1 MNLLK
6 ENFFKKVLTNK
17 EKCDII
23 YIVKG
28 KEIPY
33 RKELIKMTGT
43 LTTHT
48 NEFLKTL
55 CDLQTE
61 WKAEVDRLS
70 LLLSKLNKQ
79 QEEILHL
86 IELETLNAPQKA
98 KAMKKLTEVRKE
110 RREVHQK
117 INDLNAALASI
128 KFKHFSQPKHTF
140 DLSYEYSEEIVSAVY
155 GEDGE

>member
-1 MNLLK
+1 MLK

-33 RKELIKMTGT
+33 RKELIKMKGT
-43 LTTHT
+43 PTTHT

-70 LLLSKLNKQ
+70 PLLGKLDRQ

-86 IELETLNAPQKA
+86 VELESLNAPQKA

-117 INDLNAALASI
+117 INDLNAALGSI

-140 DLSYEYSEEIVSAVY
+140 ELTYEYSEEIVSAIY
-155 GEDGE
+155 GADGE

>member
-1 MNLLK
+1 M
-6 ENFFKKVLTNK
+6 
-17 EKCDII
+17 
-23 YIVKG
+23 KG
-28 KEIPY
+28 TP
-33 RKELIKMTGT
+33 
-43 LTTHT
+43 TTHT

-70 LLLSKLNKQ
+70 PMLAKLNKQ

-86 IELETLNAPQKA
+86 VELESLNAPQKA

-117 INDLNAALASI
+117 INDLNAALSSF
-128 KFKHFSQPKHTF
+128 KFKHHSQPKYTF

-155 GEDGE
+155 GENGE

>member
-1 MNLLK
+1 M
-6 ENFFKKVLTNK
+6 
-17 EKCDII
+17 
-23 YIVKG
+23 KG
-28 KEIPY
+28 TPA
-33 RKELIKMTGT
+33 
-43 LTTHT
+43 THT

-55 CDLQTE
+55 CDLQLK

-70 LLLSKLNKQ
+70 PIFAKLNRQ

-86 IELETLNAPQKA
+86 VELESLNASQRA

-117 INDLNAALASI
+117 INDLNAALSNI
-128 KFKHFSQPKHTF
+128 KFKDCGQPKYTF

-155 GEDGE
+155 GENGE